1 MSGLQSLTKPIN
13 SIKGVGEK
21 LSQKFH
27 QLSLKTV
34 LDLYFFIPKNYLK
47 RLEVSSLRDLEFP
60 SLVTLKV
67 KVLKHIPSF
76 RRSPYK
82 IIVGFDNCKIEIL
95 FFSKNLAFL
104 KQSYPI
110 FQEVKVSG
118 KIENSGK
125 TYRIVHPDYV
135 SNDKSY
141 IPNIEPI
148 YQSTYGLSSKL
159 IHKLI
164 GSEIKRLGVIP
175 EWYPREFIEK
185 KEWPGFVEAIRLIH
199 NPQNEIEL
207 GKLEIAKSR
216 LIFDEFFS
224 HQLKMRQMKRIVKNR
239 KGYSVDGNCKLVA
252 EFIGSL
258 PFTLTKGQEKAVFE
272 IIKDIKS
279 PYRMNRLLQGD
290 VGSGK
295 TIVILIAVIF
305 IVSTGAQAALMVP
318 TEVLAIQ
325 HFKSFKALLSSF
337 AFNIVLFTGSDK
349 GKEREEKLKSI
360 ECGQTTIIIGTHSL
374 FQKKVKFKNLKL
386 AVIDEQHKFGVIQR
400 QSLERKGKLN
410 TIIMSATPIPRSL
423 ALTVY
428 GDKDLTVLDQ
438 KPKDRPSIET
448 LIIQSNKIDNLLIK
462 IRRDL
467 DLGFQAYWI
476 CPLIDQSEKIDLSNS
491 IERFDYLKKALV
503 NVNVGLIHG
512 KMSPEEKENELA
524 KFNQGLTEVLVS
536 TTVIEV
542 GIDNP
547 NAVSIVIE
555 CANRFGLSQLHQL
568 RGRVGRGK
576 EKSYCFLIYDLPL
589 SESAIERLKIMK
601 DTNDGFQ
608 IAEKD
613 LYLRGSGD
621 FFGTMQSGDEIF
633 RLADLKENNFLQ
645 EQAMSLFT
653 ELEGKKKIFSEE
665 FNQLRNFL

>member
-1 MSGLQSLTKPIN
+1 MSELQSLTKPIN

-82 IIVGFDNCKIEIL
+82 IIVGFDDCKIEIL

-110 FQEVKVSG
+110 FQEVKISG

-207 GKLEIAKSR
+207 GKLELAKSR

-258 PFTLTKGQEKAVFE
+258 PFRLTKGQEKAVFE

-305 IVSTGAQAALMVP
+305 IVSTGAQATLMVP

-438 KPKDRPSIET
+438 KPKGRPSIET

-491 IERFDYLKKALV
+491 IERFDYLKKALI

-645 EQAMSLFT
+645 EQAMSLFM
-653 ELEGKKKIFSEE
+653 ELEGKGKIFSEE

>member
-110 FQEVKVSG
+110 FQEVKISG

-135 SNDKSY
+135 SIDKSY

-568 RGRVGRGK
+568 RGRVGRGR

-653 ELEGKKKIFSEE
+653 ELEGKRKIFSEE
-665 FNQLRNFL
+665 FNQLKNFL

>member
-47 RLEVSSLRDLEFP
+47 RLEVSSLRGLEFP

-82 IIVGFDNCKIEIL
+82 IVVGFDDCKIEIL

-104 KQSYPI
+104 KQSYPL
-110 FQEVKVSG
+110 FQEVKISG

-135 SNDKSY
+135 SIDKSY

-207 GKLEIAKSR
+207 GKLELAKSR

-239 KGYSVDGNCKLVA
+239 KGYSVDGNCELVA
-252 EFIGSL
+252 EFIESL

-325 HFKSFKALLSSF
+325 HFKSFKA
-337 AFNIVLFTGSDK
+337 
-349 GKEREEKLKSI
+349 
-360 ECGQTTIIIGTHSL
+360 
-374 FQKKVKFKNLKL
+374 
-386 AVIDEQHKFGVIQR
+386 
-400 QSLERKGKLN
+400 
-410 TIIMSATPIPRSL
+410 
-423 ALTVY
+423 
-428 GDKDLTVLDQ
+428 
-438 KPKDRPSIET
+438 
-448 LIIQSNKIDNLLIK
+448 
-462 IRRDL
+462 
-467 DLGFQAYWI
+467 
-476 CPLIDQSEKIDLSNS
+476 
-491 IERFDYLKKALV
+491 
-503 NVNVGLIHG
+503 
-512 KMSPEEKENELA
+512 
-524 KFNQGLTEVLVS
+524 
-536 TTVIEV
+536 
-542 GIDNP
+542 
-547 NAVSIVIE
+547 
-555 CANRFGLSQLHQL
+555 
-568 RGRVGRGK
+568 
-576 EKSYCFLIYDLPL
+576 
-589 SESAIERLKIMK
+589 
-601 DTNDGFQ
+601 
-608 IAEKD
+608 
-613 LYLRGSGD
+613 
-621 FFGTMQSGDEIF
+621 
-633 RLADLKENNFLQ
+633 
-645 EQAMSLFT
+645 
-653 ELEGKKKIFSEE
+653 
-665 FNQLRNFL
+665 

>member
-1 MSGLQSLTKPIN
+1 MSELQSLTRPII
-13 SIKGVGEK
+13 SMKGVGEK

-34 LDLYFFIPKNYLK
+34 LDLYFFIPKTYLK
-47 RLEVSSLRDLEFP
+47 RVEISSLRNLEIP

-76 RRSPYK
+76 KRSPYK
-82 IIVGFDNCKIEIL
+82 IIVGFDGNKIEIL
-95 FFSKNLAFL
+95 FFSKNSSFL
-104 KQSYPI
+104 KQSYPV
-110 FQEVKVSG
+110 FQEVKISG
-118 KIENSGK
+118 KIEASGR
-125 TYRIVHPDYV
+125 TYRMVHPDYV
-135 SNDKSY
+135 SKNNGY
-141 IPNIEPI
+141 IPTIEPI
-148 YQSTYGLSSKL
+148 YQSTYGLSSKV
-159 IHKLI
+159 IHKFI
-164 GSEIKRLGVIP
+164 GSEIEKLKVIP
-175 EWYPREFIEK
+175 EWYPSEFMK
-185 KEWPGFVEAIRLIH
+185 RKEWPGFVEAIKLIH

-207 GKLEIAKSR
+207 SKLELAKNR

-224 HQLKMRQMKRIVKNR
+224 HQLKISEMKRIVRNR
-239 KGYSVDGNCKLVA
+239 KGYSVDGNCKIVA

-258 PFTLTKGQEKAVFE
+258 PFSLTKGQEKAVFE
-272 IIKDIKS
+272 IIKDIQS
-279 PYRMNRLLQGD
+279 PHRMNRLLQGD

-295 TIVILIAVIF
+295 TIVILIAVVF
-305 IVSTGAQAALMVP
+305 IVSAGAQATLMVP

-325 HFKSFKALLSSF
+325 HFKSFKELLSSF

-360 ECGQTTIIIGTHSL
+360 ESGQAAIIIGTHSL
-374 FQKKVKFKNLKL
+374 FQKKVQFKNLKL
-386 AVIDEQHKFGVIQR
+386 AVIDEQHKFGVVQR

-428 GDKDLTVLDQ
+428 GDKDLTVLYQ

-448 LIIQSNKIDNLLIK
+448 LILQSNKIDNLLIK
-462 IRRDL
+462 IKRDL

-476 CPLIDQSEKIDLSNS
+476 CPLVEQSEKIDLSNS
-491 IERFDYLKKALV
+491 MDRFDYLKRALI

-524 KFNQGLTEVLVS
+524 KFNEGITEVLVS

-576 EKSYCFLIYDLPL
+576 EKSYCFLIYDLPI
-589 SESAIERLKIMK
+589 SENAIERLKIMK

-613 LYLRGSGD
+613 LYLRGFGD
-621 FFGTMQSGDEIF
+621 FFGTMQSGDQIF
-633 RLADLKENNFLQ
+633 RLANLKENKYLQ
-645 EQAMSLFT
+645 EQAISLLM
-653 ELEGKKKIFSEE
+653 ELESKDKISSEE
-665 FNQLRNFL
+665 FYQLRRFL

>member
-207 GKLEIAKSR
+207 GKLELAKSR